1 MTSCPWA
8 QHLIPNRSSGAAR
21 WPVVRLW
28 LHRAAPR
35 WVAAWMW
42 HKGTPQKGLWR
53 DEKDDVSLH
62 FRWRGNGNGGSLITD
77 SESLP
82 QHEVSF
88 QLDREERGCPAL
100 IVLSWFWSFPGY
112 AINTRKSPEQ
122 HRTSLQTSLHVYL
135 SELKLRHLL
144 NLWKMNLC
152 GLLWSQHD

>member
-53 DEKDDVSLH
+53 YKKMKKMMLAYIS
-62 FRWRGNGNGGSLITD
+62 G
-77 SESLP
+77 
-82 QHEVSF
+82 
-88 QLDREERGCPAL
+88 EEEMEMEA
-100 IVLSWFWSFPGY
+100 VW
-112 AINTRKSPEQ
+112 
-122 HRTSLQTSLHVYL
+122 
-135 SELKLRHLL
+135 
-144 NLWKMNLC
+144 
-152 GLLWSQHD
+152 